1 VKSTGKQVVDGSPP
15 PRGNSEREE
24 QLLEALEEI
33 FLQEGFRRV
42 AVGELAARL
51 HCSRATLYALA
62 PSKERL
68 FLLVLERLLARIRD
82 MGRAAY
88 DEGAA
93 PEDCI
98 VRAIAPGVTELRK
111 SSVSFF
117 ADIAGFAPARRM
129 LADHQRARVDEAC
142 RTIEEGIRKG
152 ALRGVHSRL
161 VAEGMLAAVQRIMDP
176 EFLSEAG
183 LRMSEAVEEIEDLFL
198 HGFLHPRRRRV
209 ARPRKQSRGS

>member
-1 VKSTGKQVVDGSPP
+1 MKSTREQAVDGSPP
-15 PRGNSEREE
+15 PSGHSEREE
-24 QLLEALEEI
+24 HLLEALEEI

-68 FLLVLERLLARIRD
+68 FLLVLERLLERIRG

-88 DEGAA
+88 ADGAA
-93 PEDCI
+93 AEDRI
-98 VRAIAPGVTELRK
+98 VRGMAPGVTELRK

-117 ADIAGFAPARRM
+117 ADIASFAPAKRI

-142 RTIEEGIRKG
+142 RTIEEEIRKG
-152 ALRGVHSRL
+152 SVRGVHLRL
-161 VAEGMLAAVQRIMDP
+161 VAEGMLAAIQRVMDP
-176 EFLSEAG
+176 EFLTEAG
-183 LRMSEAVEEIEDLFL
+183 LRMIEAVEEIEDLFL
-198 HGFLHPRRRRV
+198 HGLLHPRRRRV
-209 ARPRKQSRGS
+209 ARPRKQSRG